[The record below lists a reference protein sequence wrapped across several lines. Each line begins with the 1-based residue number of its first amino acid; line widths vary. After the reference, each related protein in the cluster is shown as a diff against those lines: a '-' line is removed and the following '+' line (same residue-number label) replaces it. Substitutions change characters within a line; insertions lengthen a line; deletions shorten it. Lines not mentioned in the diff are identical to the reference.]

1 MTGVFL
7 SRPGDTLNNSGPTS
21 RTSIG
26 IFHAGDTVRLVERYG
41 EFFNNATTNP
51 ADALANEGP
60 YLRITPMTG
69 FMPEDDG
76 VRPSDLRTWGQS
88 DTVSVRK
95 VPGGP
100 GVSVSPAPAAIGP
113 GNAVGTDNNNGA
125 YYQIDA
131 RTASAVI
138 LPFSASVDLVTDQA
152 GVWLYDL
159 LIDRNAIPKERAIR
173 MASQI
178 EYSHSRVIREDSTR
192 VFYVPAGCSAWSHT
206 AGRIDNAA
214 GQPAI
219 GISGIVTGVSDAP
232 SAFRLPAT
240 LNDATVFQNPRM
252 SLAGM
257 RVLRITAPPAHGNC
271 AISFWVR
278 LG

>member
-1 MTGVFL
+1 MTGIFL
-7 SRPGDTLNNSGPTS
+7 SRSGDRLNDSGSTT
-21 RTSIG
+21 RTAIG

-51 ADALANEGP
+51 ADLANEGP
-60 YLRITPMTG
+60 YVRITPMTG

-76 VRPSDLRTWGQS
+76 VRPSDLRQWGQS
-88 DTVSVRK
+88 ETVSVVK
-95 VPGGP
+95 TPGGA
-100 GVSVSPAPAAIGP
+100 GVAVGPAAAAVGP
-113 GNAVGTDNNNGA
+113 GTGVGTDNNNGA

-131 RTASAVI
+131 RTSSAVI
-138 LPFSASVDLVTDQA
+138 LPFSASVELVSDQA

-159 LIDRNAIPKERAIR
+159 LIDRNAIPKERAVR

-178 EYSHSRVIREDSTR
+178 EYSLTRVIAENTTR
-192 VFYVPAGCSAWSHT
+192 VFYVPAGSSAWSHT

-219 GISGIVTGVSDAP
+219 GVAGIVTSVADTP

-240 LNDATVFQNPRM
+240 LNDATVFQNPRL

-257 RVLRITAPPAHGNC
+257 RVLRVTAPPTHGNC
-271 AISFWVR
+271 AIAFWVR

>member
-1 MTGVFL
+1 MSGVFIT
-7 SRPGDTLNNSGPTS
+7 RPGDRLNNSGATT
-21 RTSIG
+21 RAAIG
-26 IFHAGDTVRLVERYG
+26 IFQAGDTLRLVERYG
-41 EFFNNATTNP
+41 EFFNNGTTNP
-51 ADALANEGP
+51 ANLANEGP
-60 YLRITPMTG
+60 YLRIVPTTG

-76 VRPSDLRTWGQS
+76 VRPSDLRQWEAGQ
-88 DTVSVRK
+88 TVGVK
-95 VPGGP
+95 KTPLGP
-100 GVSVSPAPAAIGP
+100 PTTVGPVSPAIGP
-113 GNAVGTDNNNGA
+113 GNGVGTDNNDGV

-131 RTASAVI
+131 RTSSAIVF
-138 LPFSASVDLVTDQA
+138 PFTATAELVTDQA
-152 GVWLYDL
+152 GVFLYDL
-159 LIDRNAIPKERAIR
+159 LIDRNAIPKERAVR

-178 EYSHSRVIREDSTR
+178 EYCQTRVIAEDTTR
-192 VFYVPAGCSAWSHT
+192 VFYVPAGCSAWAHT

-219 GISGIVTGVSDAP
+219 GVADIVTGVADAP

-257 RVLRITAPPAHGNC
+257 RVLRVTAPATHGNC
-271 AISFWVR
+271 AIAFWVR